1 MKKREFKKGLNKLM
15 ESRFSVKER
24 AEITTEVKKELL
36 LIKLSELR
44 RIMHVTQQEMEG
56 FSQPA
61 IASLEK
67 RKDMKLSTL
76 VNYLS
81 QIGMGMEIKVFS
93 KQRKSTVPK
102 EMVLLKV

>member
-15 ESRFSVKER
+15 EARFSVKER
-24 AEITTEVKKELL
+24 AEINADVKKELL

-56 FSQPA
+56 FSQPS

>member
-1 MKKREFKKGLNKLM
+1 MKKREFKKGFNRLM
-15 ESRFSVKER
+15 ESRFSAKER
-24 AEITTEVKKELL
+24 AEINADVKKELL

-44 RIMHVTQQEMEG
+44 RIMHVTQKEMEG

-67 RKDMKLSTL
+67 RRDMKISTL
-76 VNYLS
+76 ANYLS
-81 QIGMGMEIKVFS
+81 KIGMGMEIKVFP
-93 KQRKSTVPK
+93 KKRKTTVPK